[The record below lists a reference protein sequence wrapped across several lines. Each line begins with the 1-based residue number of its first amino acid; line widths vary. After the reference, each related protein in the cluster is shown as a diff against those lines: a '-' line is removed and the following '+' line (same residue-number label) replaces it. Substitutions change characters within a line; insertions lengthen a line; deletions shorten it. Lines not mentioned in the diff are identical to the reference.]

1 MSTAIAKPIAWIKEE
16 TTIATIADI
25 APSDF
30 DAKRFVQA
38 VATSVN
44 KTPALAQCSPNSF
57 KACALECAQLGL
69 MPGAAGH
76 VYLIPRKAKGGGQ
89 ECTMQTGYK
98 GLLHAVRKAVPGIF
112 IDAQHVYDG
121 DTCDLVIGERPSHR
135 LSLTGRGK
143 SLGVYATACEPGS
156 DHWHTV
162 WMPRDE
168 LEEHR
173 KQYGGGG
180 NYGPWNTAT
189 AEMERKTVLRRLCK
203 TLPNMPLVDQ
213 MLDAEESAID
223 FDDPPAQVI
232 DVTGKSEFG
241 LKLIARIDSLGNVD
255 RADKARAAIV
265 GLVESGAT
273 DDDIQRAA
281 AQILNWIEEQ
291 EAKPSREV
299 VIDAESTTG
308 GA

>member
-1 MSTAIAKPIAWIKEE
+1 MEQGYMSTAIANPIAWIKSDTALEK
-16 TTIATIADI
+16 IADI

-30 DAKRFVQA
+30 DEKRFIQA
-38 VATSVN
+38 VITSVN
-44 KTPALAQCSPNSF
+44 KTPALAKCSAQSF
-57 KACALECAQLGL
+57 AACALECAQLGL

-76 VYLIPRKAKGGGQ
+76 VYLIPRKN
-89 ECTMQTGYK
+89 ECTLQTGYK
-98 GLLHAVRKAVPGIF
+98 GLLHAVRKAVTGIF
-112 IDAQHVYDG
+112 IDAQHVYSG
-121 DTCDLVIGERPSHR
+121 DTCDLVVGERPSHK
-135 LSLTGRGK
+135 LSLTSRGQ

-223 FDDPPAQVI
+223 FDAPPAQVI

-255 RADKARAAIV
+255 RAEQARALIV
-265 GLVESGAT
+265 ERVEAGAT
-273 DDDIQRAA
+273 DDEIKATCG
-281 AQILNWIEEQ
+281 QILNWIEEQ
-291 EAKPSREV
+291 EAQPSREV
-299 VIDAESTTG
+299 VIDAES
-308 GA
+308 AQ